1 MKQRDAI
8 LEKVREIPALPTAV
22 SEILAMVQDP
32 EVGVAEVMA
41 VVERDPNLTVELLR
55 LSNSAYFGGGREIAT
70 LRDAGVVLGLN
81 RVLQLILA
89 TAVFPVVRQP
99 IRGYDMAPGQLLEHS
114 VAVAVGAE
122 TLAASLQRNAPP
134 QTFTAGLLHDIGKIV
149 LGTFLEVD
157 AAPILALAREKGIP
171 FDAAEREILG
181 IDHAEAGAALLAAWS
196 IPSTI
201 VEVVQWH
208 HAPEGVAGDKT
219 VVDLVHMA
227 DLLVTQCGVGMGID
241 GLSYRPNP
249 QTLERLQLDHR
260 AAEKVALSLYLDF
273 SRLRNDLPLGV
284 ESE

>member
-1 MKQRDAI
+1 MNQRDAI

-41 VVERDPNLTVELLR
+41 VVERDPNLTAELLR
-55 LSNSAYFGGGREIAT
+55 LANSAYFGGGREIAT

-99 IRGYDMAPGQLLEHS
+99 IRGYDMAPGQLLDHS

-122 TLAASLQRNAPP
+122 TLAASLERSAPP

-157 AAPILALAREKGIP
+157 AAPILDLAREKGIP

-181 IDHAEAGAALLAAWS
+181 IDHAEAGAALLEAWS
-196 IPSTI
+196 IPASI

-208 HAPEGVAGDKT
+208 HAPEGVEGDKT

-227 DLLVTQCGVGMGID
+227 DLLVTQCGVGIGLD

-273 SRLRNDLPLGV
+273 SRLRKDLPLAV